1 MVSGDNIK
9 TAIYQAQKA
18 GILVPGEENAE
29 MRCMTGEEFSAAVG
43 EVRKVVGK
51 DGSEKYVVT
60 EKNKFKKI
68 A

>member
-1 MVSGDNIK
+1 
-9 TAIYQAQKA
+9 
-18 GILVPGEENAE
+18 
-29 MRCMTGEEFSAAVG
+29 MRCMTGEEFSNAVG